1 MSSMRKIAAVGDRD
15 SILGFKALS
24 IDVYPVTNDEEAART
39 VFALA
44 REGCSVIFITEPRR
58 PRASGTMIDRFK
70 TAPYPAIIPIPSNQG
85 TLGLGME
92 MLKKNVEKALGADIL
107 FGKEDE

>member
-1 MSSMRKIAAVGDRD
+1 VSSMRKIAAIGDRD
-15 SILGFKALS
+15 SVLGFKALS

-39 VFALA
+39 VFTLA
-44 REGCSVIFITEPRR
+44 REEYAVIFITEQAAR
-58 PRASGTMIDRFK
+58 GIQDMIDRFK

>member
-15 SILGFKALS
+15 SVLGFKALS

-44 REGCSVIFITEPRR
+44 REGYAVIFITEQ
-58 PRASGTMIDRFK
+58 AAQGIGDMIDRFK